1 MAWSWSD
8 IGKSIA
14 DVAPSIAGVLAN
26 VVLPG
31 SGGAVSVVAK
41 AGINALMA
49 ALGVSGDPD
58 DPATADAVQ
67 SALTT
72 ANPDLLLRIK
82 EADAKFQTD
91 MANIG
96 VKLEEIAA
104 ADRDS
109 ARKREIAVKDHTPAV
124 VTYLLLCG
132 FLVTIGGVTIAA
144 VNGALNQMDPFAA
157 GQLGA
162 IISAVTSAVAFPLGY
177 YFGLTNKPADT
188 KAITLV
194 TDRRTQ

>member
-31 SGGAVSVVAK
+31 SGAAVSVVAK
-41 AGINALMA
+41 AGINALME
-49 ALGVSGDPD
+49 ALGVTGDPD
-58 DPATADAVQ
+58 DPATIEATQ
-67 SALTT
+67 TALAT
-72 ANPDLLLRIK
+72 ASPDLLLRIK
-82 EADAKFQTD
+82 EVDAKFKTD
-91 MANIG
+91 MAAIG
-96 VKLEEIAA
+96 VRIDEIIA

-124 VTYLLLCG
+124 VTYLLLTC
-132 FLVTIGGVTIAA
+132 FLLTVGGVTLAA

-162 IISAVTSAVAFPLGY
+162 IIAAVTSAVGFPLGY
-177 YFGLTNKPADT
+177 YFGMTNKPADN

-194 TDRRTQ
+194 TDRRAQ